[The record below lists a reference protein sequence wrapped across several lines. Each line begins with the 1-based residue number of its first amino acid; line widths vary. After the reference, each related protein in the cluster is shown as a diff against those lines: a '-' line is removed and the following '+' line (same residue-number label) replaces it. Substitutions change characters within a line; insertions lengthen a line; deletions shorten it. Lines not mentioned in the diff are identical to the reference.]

1 MEPTFNDYVALIYNR
16 FEAFVQS
23 SDAAKKLGHPYVYQ
37 EQSMIVFFMWMQF
50 KKIYHFKTQWRWL
63 KQHPEALLVMS
74 WDKVPH
80 RTTLSRRYKSLY
92 AVIQDL
98 IAFLG
103 QDSEALGEEL
113 STKHLNED
121 QSLFKA
127 QGTVWHQSD
136 RKEGRVPEKLRNLDQ
151 DATWSKSGYHGWVY
165 GYGIHLTSNSAGF
178 PILIEVETASF
189 SEKAA
194 LERKEEQIL
203 NDLKPDTLCGDD
215 AYTKAMRIRRWAKRG
230 VILVTPA
237 LRWRKGKYAKA
248 YRQFIKKQTDIARIL
263 QKRKTAIEPIFDLLA
278 KLLGT
283 TGKQKQLF
291 KQGIEN
297 VRTHLG
303 LGALSLQIAM
313 IANSTWGLPFRTISH
328 IKGAFA

>member
-16 FEAFVQS
+16 FKAFVQTS
-23 SDAAKKLGHPYVYQ
+23 EAVAKVGHPYVYQ
-37 EQSMIVFFMWMQF
+37 EQTMLVFFMWMQF
-50 KKIYHFKTQWRWL
+50 KKIAQFKTQERWL
-63 KQHPEALLVMS
+63 KYHPEALMILNWKTM
-74 WDKVPH
+74 PH

-92 AVIQDL
+92 AVIQDF

-103 QDSEALGEEL
+103 QDSEPLGVEM
-113 STKHLNED
+113 STKALNED

-127 QGTVWHQSD
+127 QGNVWHQSD
-136 RKEGRVPEKLRNLDQ
+136 RKIGRIPEKLRNLDTE
-151 DATWSKSGYHGWVY
+151 ATWSKSAYHGWVY
-165 GYGIHLTSNSAGF
+165 GYGIHLTSTHAGF
-178 PILIEVETASF
+178 PVLLEVETATF

-194 LERKEEQIL
+194 VERKETRIL
-203 NDLKPDTLCGDD
+203 NTLKPDTFCGDD
-215 AYTKAMRIRRWAKRG
+215 AYTNAMRIRRWAKQG

-248 YRQFIKKQTDIARIL
+248 YRHFIKKQPDIALIL
-263 QKRKTAIEPIFDLLA
+263 QKRKTAIEPIFDLIA

-291 KQGIEN
+291 RQGIEN

-303 LGALSLQIAM
+303 LAVLSLQIAM
-313 IANSTWGLPFRTISH
+313 LTNSIWGLPFRTISH
-328 IKGAFA
+328 IQGAFT